1 MQALR
6 QPGMRDRH
14 WDQISTECDI
24 KLKPDKHY
32 TMTKALE
39 AGLMDHLEVIQR
51 VRAVSLWCQITLKAL
66 YYALIHLKSMRI
78 LTYLQR
84 HL

>member
-1 MQALR
+1 MHSAAKLGSSGIAAAVQALR

-14 WDQISTECDI
+14 WDQISSECEI

-51 VRAVSLWCQITLKAL
+51 VGAAAEMLWC
-66 YYALIHLKSMRI
+66 
-78 LTYLQR
+78 
-84 HL
+84 

>member
-1 MQALR
+1 
-6 QPGMRDRH
+6 MRDRH
-14 WDQISTECDI
+14 WDQISSECEI

-51 VRAVSLWCQITLKAL
+51 VRAASELLGC
-66 YYALIHLKSMRI
+66 
-78 LTYLQR
+78 
-84 HL
+84 